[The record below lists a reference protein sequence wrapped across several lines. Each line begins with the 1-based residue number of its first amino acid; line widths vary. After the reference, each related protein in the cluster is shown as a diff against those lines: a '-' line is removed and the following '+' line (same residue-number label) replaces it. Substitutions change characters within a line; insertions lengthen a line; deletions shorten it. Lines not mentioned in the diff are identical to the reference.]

1 MLQSV
6 SRFVRNY
13 QLLQIIMAE
22 HDLLNL
28 ICTNF
33 QQQLLGELF
42 QSSLPYRV
50 HSRANSCFMTF
61 LELSTSK
68 RSFVN
73 CCKQIELM
81 LQTNYEPQCFQIFR
95 KTLQADNTFQNLDVC
110 KYLQQYRL
118 DFVMIFKKFVPRPK
132 FRKQWR
138 SLKPMNSLNPK
149 IHFLRFQ
156 KTKKDELAQIDY
168 SRGD

>member
-1 MLQSV
+1 MKGYKEQNEQYVEFSNNATSHFRIQCEITNNCKLS
-6 SRFVRNY
+6 SS
-13 QLLQIIMAE
+13 E

-73 CCKQIELM
+73 ILQIVVSKQ
-81 LQTNYEPQCFQIFR
+81 N
-95 KTLQADNTFQNLDVC
+95 
-110 KYLQQYRL
+110 
-118 DFVMIFKKFVPRPK
+118 
-132 FRKQWR
+132 
-138 SLKPMNSLNPK
+138 
-149 IHFLRFQ
+149 
-156 KTKKDELAQIDY
+156 
-168 SRGD
+168 